1 MTHADDSVELWLVD
15 LSASAAALEA
25 LECETPRLAD
35 TESARAAAIAD
46 AAGRRQRLAAYAA
59 LRVLL
64 ERAAGPAVRRQPL
77 ARGPAGK
84 PRLAGGGAEFSLSH
98 TEGFA
103 LIGVAAVSPVG
114 VDVERQRPLGM
125 LQRRR
130 DEICA
135 VGSGL
140 SGRLADP
147 ESHAGLMQAWVRL
160 EAFSKGRGRGVAQT
174 LADLGLRGNRGLPVP
189 PAHLEA
195 EARRLARQAGLAV
208 FDLELPPG
216 LHGAAAVAVG
226 VRLPGPRL
234 FPADRAG
241 LDRLLGESWPSRGL
255 GSGSLA

>member
-15 LSASAAALEA
+15 LAASAAALEA
-25 LECETPRLAD
+25 LECDTPRLAGA
-35 TESARAAAIAD
+35 ERARAAAIAD

-64 ERAAGPAVRRQPL
+64 ERVAGPAVRRQPL

-103 LIGVAAVSPVG
+103 LIGVAAASPVG
-114 VDVERQRPLGM
+114 VDVERRRPLRM

-130 DEICA
+130 DEIRA

-140 SGRLADP
+140 GGRRLFDP

-160 EAFSKGRGRGVAQT
+160 EAFSKARGRALAQT
-174 LADLGLRGNRGLPVP
+174 LADLGLRGKGGPVP
-189 PAHLEA
+189 PARLQA

-208 FDLELPPG
+208 SDLDLPPG

-226 VRLPGPRL
+226 VGLPGPRL

-241 LDRLLGESWPSRGL
+241 LDRLLAEPWPSRGVE
-255 GSGSLA
+255 SGPLR